1 VNQTLS
7 RSRPY
12 GSSMSPD
19 ANLELTRNIGFIAHI
34 DAGKTT
40 VTERVLFVAGRI
52 YKIGGVDEGT
62 TSMDWMAQERER
74 GITITS
80 AATMC
85 NWHGYTINVI
95 DTPGHVDFTAEVERS
110 LRILDGGVVVFDAV
124 AGVQPQSETVW
135 RQADRYHVPRICFV
149 NKMDRVG
156 ADFQRT
162 IDSITHR
169 LGARPVAIQ
178 IPIGIEDSFRGVVDL
193 IEEKAIIYEGDTAQV
208 PTEGPV
214 PEELLE
220 DFRDYRELMVEKIA
234 ETDDDLIIKYL
245 EGQEITKEEI
255 KAALRKATVDYR
267 LVPVMCG
274 SALKNKGV
282 HPLLDAVGDYLPSP
296 LDVLPPVGKVDKGA
310 REEVREPSLDA
321 PFCALAFKTVT
332 DPFIGRLV
340 YFRVYSGL
348 AKTSQSVINSATG
361 RRERLGRI
369 VRMHAQ
375 HREDLEEMKVGE
387 IVAVVGM
394 KTASTGDTICDEK
407 KPIVLEA
414 ITFPAPVMSVAIEP
428 KTRVDQERLMDALS
442 KMAGEDPTLSIRF
455 DEEVGQT
462 IMSGMGELHL
472 EIVVDRVKR
481 EFKVEGNVGKPRV
494 AYREAPTRTAQ
505 AEERFVRQTGGHGQY
520 AHVILEVKPLQRGS
534 GFKFEDKTRGGAI
547 PRPFIPAVSKGVKDA
562 LGTGPLG
569 GHPVVDVQVT
579 LLDGSFHE
587 VDSSE
592 MAFRIAGSI
601 ATKAALKRARAV
613 LLEPVMQLDLVTPGE
628 YLGEVLGDLGKRR
641 SNIRGIEGQE
651 SIQTVR
657 ALVPLA
663 ESFGYAT
670 TLRSLTQGRASYSLE
685 FDNYEEVPVA
695 VASK

>member
-1 VNQTLS
+1 MPPQ
-7 RSRPY
+7 
-12 GSSMSPD
+12 
-19 ANLELTRNIGFIAHI
+19 AQLESTRNIGFIAHI

-40 VTERVLFVAGRI
+40 VTERVLFFAGRI

-74 GITITS
+74 GITITA
-80 AATMC
+80 AATTC
-85 NWHGYTINVI
+85 NWHGLTINVI

-162 IDSITHR
+162 INSIAHR
-169 LGARPVAIQ
+169 LGARPVAVQ
-178 IPIGIEDSFRGVVDL
+178 IPVGIEDSFRGVIDL
-193 IEEKAIIYEGDTAQV
+193 IEEKAITYEDDAPQV
-208 PTEGPV
+208 PLEGPV
-214 PEELLE
+214 PEELIE

-234 ETDDDLIIKYL
+234 ETDDELIIKYL

-255 KAALRKATVDYR
+255 KAALRKATVDYQ
-267 LVPVMCG
+267 LVPVVCG
-274 SALKNKGV
+274 SALKNKGI
-282 HPLLDAVGDYLPSP
+282 HSLLDAIGDYLPSP
-296 LDVLPPVGKVDKGA
+296 MEVPAPVGKVNGGS
-310 REEVREPSLDA
+310 REETREPTLEA

-340 YFRVYSGL
+340 YFRVYSGQV
-348 AKTSQSVINSATG
+348 KTSEGVINSATG
-361 RRERLGRI
+361 KRERLGRV

-375 HREDLEEMKVGE
+375 HREDLDGMKVGE

-394 KTASTGDTICDEK
+394 RNASTGDTICDEK
-407 KPIVLEA
+407 APIVLET
-414 ITFPAPVMSVAIEP
+414 ITFPEPVMSTAIEP
-428 KTRVDQERLMDALS
+428 KTRADQERLLDALS
-442 KMAGEDPTLSIRF
+442 KLSGEDPTLNIRF

-472 EIVVDRVKR
+472 EIVVDRIKR
-481 EFKVEGNVGKPRV
+481 EFKVEGNIGKPKV
-494 AYREAPTRTAQ
+494 SYREAPRKSVQ

-520 AHVILEVKPLQRGS
+520 AHVVLQLEPLKRGE
-534 GFKFEDKTRGGAI
+534 GFQFEDKTRGGAI
-547 PRPFIPAVSKGVKDA
+547 PRAFIPAVSKGVEDA
-562 LGTGPLG
+562 LGAGPVG
-569 GHPVVDVQVT
+569 GYPVVDTKVT

-601 ATKAALKRARAV
+601 ATKAAIKRARPM
-613 LLEPVMQLDLVTPGE
+613 LLEPIMRLELITPGE
-628 YLGEVLGDLGKRR
+628 FLGEVLGDLGRR
-641 SNIRGIEGQE
+641 RANIRGIEGQE
-651 SIQTVR
+651 DIQVVR
-657 ALVPLA
+657 ALVPLG
-663 ESFGYAT
+663 ESFGYANT
-670 TLRSLTQGRASYSLE
+670 VRSLTQGRASYSLE
-685 FDNYEEVPVA
+685 FDNYQEVPVA
-695 VASK
+695 VASE